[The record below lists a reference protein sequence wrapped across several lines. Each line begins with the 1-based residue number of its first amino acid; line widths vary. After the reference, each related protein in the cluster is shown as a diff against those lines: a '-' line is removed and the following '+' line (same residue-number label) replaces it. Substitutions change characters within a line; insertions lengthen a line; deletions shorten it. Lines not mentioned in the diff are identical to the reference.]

1 MGQHERQVTELR
13 LVVTA
18 TDYEAAV
25 HFFRDVLGLSEQES
39 YQANGGHVVILDA
52 GRATLEI
59 NDPSYAEYIDDVEVG
74 HRVESH
80 IRIAFE
86 VPDAR
91 ATTRELMGADAR
103 LIAEPTVTPW
113 ETLNS
118 RLEGPEGLA
127 LTVFGPV
134 DTEPQEQEPREPPS
148 R

>member
-25 HFFRDVLGLSEQES
+25 HFFRDVLGLQEQES

-74 HRVESH
+74 HRVESR

-91 ATTRELMGADAR
+91 ATTSELMGAGSR

-127 LTVFGPV
+127 VTVFGPV
-134 DTEPQEQEPREPPS
+134 GTDK
-148 R
+148 

>member
-25 HFFRDVLGLSEQES
+25 HFFRDVLGLAEHES

-74 HRVESH
+74 HRVEGR

-91 ATTRELMGADAR
+91 TATSELMDAGSR
-103 LIAEPTVTPW
+103 LVAEPTVTPW

-127 LTVFGPV
+127 VTVFGPV
-134 DTEPQEQEPREPPS
+134 DTGQEEYD
-148 R
+148 